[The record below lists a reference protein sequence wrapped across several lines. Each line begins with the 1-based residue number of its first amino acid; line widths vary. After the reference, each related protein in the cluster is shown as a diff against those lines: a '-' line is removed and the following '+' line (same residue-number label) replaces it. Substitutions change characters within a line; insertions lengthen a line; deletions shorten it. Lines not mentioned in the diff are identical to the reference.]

1 METKALPAT
10 IIEPGRGGL
19 PGAIAEAWRRREI
32 LCFLAWRDLKV
43 RYKQTVLGVA
53 WALLQ
58 PLASM
63 AVLTLVFHKVGG
75 INAPGAS
82 GSPAA
87 DSARYMVFAYAGLL
101 PWLLFQSALVQSS
114 ASVVGA
120 AHILTKVYFPRILV
134 PLASVV
140 SGLVDFAIALLVLA
154 AMLPWAGARPG
165 WGLLLLPVF
174 VGLAVLSAL
183 AAGIW
188 FAALNAKYR
197 DFRYVV
203 PFMAQVWMFLSPV
216 AYASKD
222 LLDRL
227 PPALQPFQWLY
238 HLNPMVGVVEGFRWS
253 LLGQTEVAPG
263 GVLAS
268 AAVAAAL
275 FVGGL
280 FYFRRMERVFADL
293 V

>member
-32 LCFLAWRDLKV
+32 LGFLAWRDLKV

-63 AVLTLVFHKVGG
+63 AVLTLIFHKVGG
-75 INAPGAS
+75 INAPGAA

-140 SGLVDFAIALLVLA
+140 SGLVDFAISLLVLA

-203 PFMAQVWMFLSPV
+203 PFLAQLGMFLSPV
-216 AYASKD
+216 AYASAD
-222 LLDRL
+222 ICRHL
-227 PPALQPFQWLY
+227 PPWGQWLY
-238 HLNPMVGVVEGFRWS
+238 NLNPMVGVIEGFRWA
-253 LLGQTEVAPG
+253 LLGQAPASPG
-263 GVLAS
+263 AMLAS
-268 AAVAAAL
+268 VGATAVVL
-275 FVGGL
+275 VGGL
-280 FYFRRMERVFADL
+280 LFFRRTERVFADL
-293 V
+293 L